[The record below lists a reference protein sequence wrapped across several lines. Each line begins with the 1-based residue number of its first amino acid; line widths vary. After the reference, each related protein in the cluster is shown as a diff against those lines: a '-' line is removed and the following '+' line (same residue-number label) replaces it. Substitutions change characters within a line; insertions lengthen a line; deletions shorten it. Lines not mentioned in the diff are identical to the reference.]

1 MGSYILRRILISIP
15 VIFMITIIVFSL
27 VEIAPGDMMDFFL
40 TDDAIAN
47 MTEEDIFEMRE
58 RLGLNDPPP
67 IRYIKWLGNVL
78 QGDLGFSIV
87 EKEPVAEILVRRMN
101 NSLILMGSGLIISI
115 IVGIPLG
122 VFLARHQYSFWDF
135 SLTGLSFIALSM
147 PAFVA
152 GIVGM
157 YFFAIKIPIFP
168 AGGMY
173 SPIGSRG
180 LGDLLYH
187 LILPAFILAM
197 MYIARNMRYTRFSM
211 LDVLNQDYV
220 VTARAKGMKER
231 VVVYRHALRNALI
244 PVVTVIGLS
253 IPMVIVGAVF
263 LETIF
268 NWPGMGRLYLKAV
281 LARDFPIVMGANLFI
296 AVIVLVSNLV
306 VDIVYSIIDPRV
318 RLS

>member
-27 VEIAPGDMMDFFL
+27 VEIAPGDMLDFFL

-47 MTEEDIFEMRE
+47 MTEKDIFEMRE
-58 RLGLNDPPP
+58 KLGLNDPPP
-67 IRYIKWLGNVL
+67 IRYIKWLGKVV
-78 QGDLGFSIV
+78 QGDLGFSLV

-101 NSLILMGSGLIISI
+101 NSLILMGTGLIISI

-135 SLTGLSFIALSM
+135 SLTGLSFVALSM

-187 LILPAFILAM
+187 LILPAFILSM

-220 VTARAKGMKER
+220 TTARAKGMKER

-268 NWPGMGRLYLKAV
+268 NWPGMGRLYYKAV

>member
-1 MGSYILRRILISIP
+1 MGRYILRRILISIP
-15 VIFMITIIVFSL
+15 VLFAITIIVFIL

-47 MTEEDIFEMRE
+47 MSEEDIFEMRE
-58 RLGLNDPPP
+58 KLGLNAPAP
-67 IRYIKWLGNVL
+67 IRYFKWLGKVI

-87 EKEPVAEILVRRMN
+87 EKEPVGEILVRRMN
-101 NSLILMGSGLIISI
+101 NSLILMGSGLLISI

-152 GIVGM
+152 GIIGM
-157 YFFAIKIPIFP
+157 YFFAVKIPIFP

-173 SPIGSRG
+173 SPVGARG
-180 LGDLLYH
+180 IGDLLYH
-187 LILPAFILAM
+187 LVLPSFILAM

-220 VTARAKGMKER
+220 ITARAKGMREGI
-231 VVVYRHALRNALI
+231 VVYRHALRNALI
-244 PVVTVIGLS
+244 PVVTIIGLS
-253 IPMVIVGAVF
+253 IPMVVVGAVF

-268 NWPGMGRLYLKAV
+268 NWPGMGRLYYKAV

>member
-27 VEIAPGDMMDFFL
+27 VEIAPGDMLDFFL

-173 SPIGSRG
+173 SPLGSRG
-180 LGDLLYH
+180 PGDLLYH
-187 LILPAFILAM
+187 LILPAFILSM

-268 NWPGMGRLYLKAV
+268 NWPGMGRLYYKAV

>member
-1 MGSYILRRILISIP
+1 MGSYILRRILIMIP
-15 VIFMITIIVFSL
+15 VLFAITIIVFTL
-27 VEIAPGDMMDFFL
+27 VEIAPGDMLDFFL

-58 RLGLNDPPP
+58 KLGLNDTPPV
-67 IRYIKWLGNVL
+67 RYFKWLGKVL

-87 EKEPVAEILVRRMN
+87 EKEPVGEILIRRMYN
-101 NSLILMGSGLIISI
+101 TLILMGSGLLISI
-115 IVGIPLG
+115 MVGIPLG

-173 SPIGSRG
+173 SPIGDRG
-180 LGDLLYH
+180 VGDLLYH
-187 LILPAFILAM
+187 LILPAFILSM

-211 LDVLNQDYV
+211 LDGLNQDYV
-220 VTARAKGMKER
+220 TTARAKGMKER

-244 PVVTVIGLS
+244 PVVTIIGLS
-253 IPMVIVGAVF
+253 IPMVVVGAV
-263 LETIF
+263 
-268 NWPGMGRLYLKAV
+268 
-281 LARDFPIVMGANLFI
+281 
-296 AVIVLVSNLV
+296 VSM
-306 VDIVYSIIDPRV
+306 ICRK
-318 RLS
+318 RQ